1 VRYDTE
7 GKYVSWKYKNGAR
20 IGAVRGTDRGILAAS
35 NDNFVYLLSGY
46 NGDIR
51 WKKRLSGRIASM
63 TVNGEIGVML
73 AVGDPTAVLLN
84 LENGK
89 QVGQYLAS
97 ESELFTFAPI
107 IAGDQIFF
115 FTGGQIVAKSTKP
128 CRTN

>member
-1 VRYDTE
+1 
-7 GKYVSWKYKNGAR
+7 
-20 IGAVRGTDRGILAAS
+20 
-35 NDNFVYLLSGY
+35 
-46 NGDIR
+46 
-51 WKKRLSGRIASM
+51 M
-63 TVNGEIGVML
+63 TVNGEIGVMV

-89 QVGQYLAS
+89 QVGQYLAG

-107 IAGDQIFF
+107 FTGDQICF